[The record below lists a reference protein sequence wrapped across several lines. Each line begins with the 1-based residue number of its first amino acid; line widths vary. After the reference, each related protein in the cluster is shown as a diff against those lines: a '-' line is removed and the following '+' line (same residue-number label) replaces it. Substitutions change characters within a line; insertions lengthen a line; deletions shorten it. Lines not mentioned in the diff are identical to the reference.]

1 MAEQLQRRTPDHRGR
16 LMRGM
21 AAALAE
27 KGYGETTIAD
37 IVRNAG
43 VSKRTFYEH
52 FASKEACLL
61 ALYVASS
68 ERIFQAM
75 AAALHEGP
83 DLPSRLAQAMAA
95 YFAPI
100 RDNPAVARTLFIEIL
115 AAGLPGWRVRRAV
128 NERFAALLQGL
139 AEAERR
145 SNPVLR
151 PLDRVA
157 ATALVGGITELVL
170 QAIETDRLEQLDQ
183 QTSAVV
189 ALIEAV
195 MMGGA

>member
-1 MAEQLQRRTPDHRGR
+1 MAEQTQKRPPDHRGR

-27 KGYGETTIAD
+27 KGYSETTIAD
-37 IVRNAG
+37 IVRHAG

-75 AAALHEGP
+75 AAALEDAP
-83 DLPSRLAQAMAA
+83 DLPSKLERAMVA

-100 RDNPAVARTLFIEIL
+100 QGNPAVARTLFIEIL

-128 NERFAALLQGL
+128 NERFAGLLQAL
-139 AEAERR
+139 AEAERL
-145 SNPVLR
+145 SNPAIR
-151 PLDRVA
+151 PLDQVTA
-157 ATALVGGITELVL
+157 LALVGGITELVL
-170 QAIETDRLEQLDQ
+170 HAIETDRLEQIDQ
-183 QTSAVV
+183 QIPAVTG
-189 ALIEAV
+189 LIQAV
-195 MMGGA
+195 MVP